1 MKGFDNMEDND
12 FMELMG
18 SLIKDSEDK
27 KIIKLV
33 MENDDY
39 NKIVDLLIKDNEKG

>member
-12 FMELMG
+12 FIELME